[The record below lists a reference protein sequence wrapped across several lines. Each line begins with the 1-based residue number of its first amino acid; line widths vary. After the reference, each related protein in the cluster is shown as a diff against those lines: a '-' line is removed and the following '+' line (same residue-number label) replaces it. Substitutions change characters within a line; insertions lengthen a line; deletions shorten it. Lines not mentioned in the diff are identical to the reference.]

1 MGDDHGKVTRSRK
14 IVFDRLWYRHTSC
27 LDEGLLVG
35 SIGIILPLDYTHC
48 RIRICSL
55 VTSWASCWCFIC
67 TAFTLSSL
75 RTNPFATCLLCS
87 KLSSH
92 AKLSLIDYS
101 VSILPANFHGWANM
115 IWLKHVFTF
124 TAKLHRLQSV
134 ISLWLFQRDF
144 WRSHVFYLLL
154 DICYNC
160 RYKSIKSFLLF
171 RNPGKKENTLLR
183 Q

>member
-1 MGDDHGKVTRSRK
+1 MGDDHGKGTRSRK
-14 IVFDRLWYRHTSC
+14 IVFDRLWYRRTSC
-27 LDEGLLVG
+27 LDEALLVG

-55 VTSWASCWCFIC
+55 VTSWASCWCLIC
-67 TAFTLSSL
+67 TAFTLSFL

-115 IWLKHVFTF
+115 TETCFHFYCKITPALKLNLSLTVP
-124 TAKLHRLQSV
+124 KRLLDFPCV
-134 ISLWLFQRDF
+134 LFAS
-144 WRSHVFYLLL
+144 WYLLQL
-154 DICYNC
+154 QIQFN
-160 RYKSIKSFLLF
+160 KIV
-171 RNPGKKENTLLR
+171 PVI
-183 Q
+183 